1 MSSKHRSL
9 FLRSLRPFSFLQFIA
24 RLAFSIDRR
33 SVYIYI
39 YMYTYIHI
47 SYIYIYIHF
56 IHTYCTLRECRIN
69 FWACFVSCLSA
80 VGYRVLFWKVT
91 ILFFFFFFFCSPVLP
106 LVFVRLDILYSRF
119 HWNSLNLYFPHFFV
133 FFRERSVFS

>member
-47 SYIYIYIHF
+47 SYIYIHF

-91 ILFFFFFFFCSPVLP
+91 ILFFFFFFFFLFSCPPPRFRSSRYFVSTFP
-106 LVFVRLDILYSRF
+106 LEQSE
-119 HWNSLNLYFPHFFV
+119 SLFSS
-133 FFRERSVFS
+133 FFRFLSRA